1 MPDPEPPI
9 RIAAA
14 PSHLTSA
21 PTPTITRTAVLAVH
35 GMGQQLQ
42 FDTLETVAAGLRTA
56 AMRAGDTVS
65 ELVAGSATAGAE
77 RLQRLEMDVTSDTRH
92 VVHVYE
98 CYWAPVTEGQVTIR
112 DVLM

>member
-9 RIAAA
+9 RIAAQERPAAA
-14 PSHLTSA
+14 PSRLTSA
-21 PTPTITRTAVLAVH
+21 RTPTITRTAVLAVH

-42 FDTLETVAAGLRTA
+42 FDTLETVAAGLRPA

-77 RLQRLEMDVTSDTRH
+77 RLQRVQAGGNNGGLRGAG
-92 VVHVYE
+92 YA
-98 CYWAPVTEGQVTIR
+98 Y
-112 DVLM
+112 

>member
-9 RIAAA
+9 RIAAQERPAAA
-14 PSHLTSA
+14 PSRLTSA
-21 PTPTITRTAVLAVH
+21 RTPTITRTAVLAVH

-98 CYWAPVTEGQVTIR
+98 CYWAPVTE
-112 DVLM
+112 

>member
-14 PSHLTSA
+14 QERPAAAPSPLTSA
-21 PTPTITRTAVLAVH
+21 DSATITRTAVLAVH

-56 AMRAGDTVS
+56 AMRAGDGGS

-77 RLQRLEMDVTSDTRH
+77 RLQRLEIDITDRDTRH

-98 CYWAPVTEGQVTIR
+98 CYWAPITEG
-112 DVLM
+112 